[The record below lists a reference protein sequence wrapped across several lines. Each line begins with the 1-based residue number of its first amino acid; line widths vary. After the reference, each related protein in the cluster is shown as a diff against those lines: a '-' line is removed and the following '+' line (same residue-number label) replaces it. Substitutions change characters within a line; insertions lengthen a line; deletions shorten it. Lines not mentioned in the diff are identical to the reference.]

1 MKRKPRW
8 LRIPKWACEV
18 FKVFVPSF
26 TPIADPRFDRLQE
39 LLESDGDMSEVQEH
53 VVGLTIE
60 SYGFAIR
67 TMKELRK
74 RTTENR
80 VLYGIC
86 ILLAIGGAYTYD
98 GVRDAQRRSLK
109 AAQSANEA
117 THQLS
122 LFTAQNRLLISRLDS
137 VAKQAQENGRETSR
151 VQCREI
157 EKVKS
162 QIRAV
167 ILASP
172 ATGNAQQETLR
183 AQALDRFKKRSC
195 NQLPNAKVVKP

>member
-8 LRIPKWACEV
+8 LRIPKWIRRA
-18 FKVFVPSF
+18 FKIIVPSF
-26 TPIADPRFDRLQE
+26 TPIADPRFDRLHE
-39 LLESDGDMSEVQEH
+39 LLESDGEMSEVQEH

-60 SYGFAIR
+60 CYGYAIR

-86 ILLAIGGAYTYD
+86 IALAIGGAYTYD
-98 GVRDAQRRSLK
+98 GVRDAQRRSLV
-109 AAQSANEA
+109 AAQSANDA
-117 THQLS
+117 THQLA
-122 LFTAQNRLLISRLDS
+122 LFTAQNRILIARLDN
-137 VAKQAQENGRETSR
+137 VAKEAQENGRQTSR

-167 ILASP
+167 ISASP
-172 ATGNAQQETLR
+172 TLPADLR
-183 AQALDRFKKRSC
+183 AQDLARFKRRACDK
-195 NQLPNAKVVKP
+195 LPNSKVVKP